1 MKHLLL
7 PTLVVGALFFSTQI
21 NAQKKNE
28 TTAAVAFK
36 NNYLPAI
43 ASNNFEA
50 AQKALIEAKEAIDL
64 AAVHAETENS
74 PKTLWL
80 KGEIYSRFSELAMKS
95 NDTSI
100 LNLAGP
106 NSLNV
111 SAAAFKK
118 GFDVSDKYDRDIE
131 ESVGFVNYIVNS
143 AANVFYKTE
152 NFLGAAEMYT
162 YQTLFSDA
170 VGVIDTSSIF
180 NAAICFEKAES
191 FDEAAQKYTICAD
204 YGYKGALSY
213 AYASNC
219 YRKISKVEKAKEIVA
234 KGRLKYPT
242 DKELILQ
249 LVNIHLELNDIPG
262 AEKALQEA
270 IAADPKNK
278 ALHYTIGSV
287 YLDLKK
293 YDQAEKALNDAL
305 SIDPNYLDALYQSGA
320 LLVTWGGEIMSEAN
334 DLKPGDSRFDSMDKQ
349 AKEIYNRAIVHL
361 EKYDTLS
368 PNDKSVLTIL
378 SKLYRSVG
386 NMTKYKEAK
395 AKAESL

>member
-21 NAQKKNE
+21 SAQKKNE
-28 TTAAVAFK
+28 TDAAVAFK

-50 AQKALIEAKEAIDL
+50 AQKNLVEAKEAIDL
-64 AAVHAETENS
+64 ASAHPDTENS

-80 KGEIYSRFSELAMKS
+80 KGEIYARFSELAMKTS
-95 NDTSI
+95 NPSI
-100 LNLAGP
+100 LDLAGP
-106 NSLNV
+106 NSLDV

-118 GFDVSDKYDRDIE
+118 GFEVSDKFDSDIE
-131 ESVGFVNYIVNS
+131 ESIGYVIYGVNT
-143 AANVFYKTE
+143 AANNFYKAE
-152 NFLGAAEMYT
+152 NFLGAASMYN
-162 YQTLFSDA
+162 YQTIFSDA
-170 VGVIDTSSIF
+170 IGIIDTSSIF

-191 FDEAAQKYTICAD
+191 YEEAAKKYIICAD

-219 YRKISKVEKAKEIVA
+219 YRKISKVELAKEIVA
-234 KGRLKYPT
+234 KGRIKYPT

-249 LVNIHLELNDIPG
+249 LVNIYLELNDIPG

-293 YDQAEKALNDAL
+293 YEQAEKALNNAL
-305 SIDPNYLDALYQSGA
+305 EIDGKYLDALYQAGA

-334 DLKPGDSRFDSMDKQ
+334 DLKPGDSRFDVMDKQ
-349 AKEIYNRAIVHL
+349 AKEIYNRAIIHL

-386 NMTKYKEAK
+386 NMEKYKEAK